1 MKAVAGSIE
10 SNVVEFTVGYPLES
24 LTASLVG
31 SSSNIKNGGYADLS
45 VSLNPAN
52 ATNGQYVWEFVAGEE
67 FASISNNRIS
77 INEDAPI
84 GSIIKIV
91 AVAGQV
97 RSNEI
102 FIMVG
107 TPVETI
113 TISTE
118 APEVLDR
125 EVKYAFP
132 LVDVTPTGA
141 SVETIIWVVEGV
153 DGKNV
158 TIEGNTISFG
168 KNTPAGSAVKIYAA
182 SGSVVSNSFEL
193 VVGVALESI
202 EITLD
207 GSANIEP
214 GTSRLVDFALNPANA
229 SDTEIT
235 WVIDNGN
242 GFARINGGMIFVNA
256 DAPIGAQVTF
266 HAEIGDVKSN
276 SITITVG
283 VVLEKIEI
291 SLAGSVNVDPD
302 ASRTINAEFTPSNAS
317 LKNITWVIDNGREY
331 ATISGGIITVNE
343 NAPIGATVTFHGEI
357 GDVKSNELT
366 IIVGTPI
373 ESITISA
380 SSDKVVKGNSVAL
393 SATVAPA
400 KANASLIGWVITAG
414 EEYATITGSTLTI
427 KEGSPTGEIVK
438 IKAVYNSEFVNVESN
453 ELEFTIMPTQEEIN
467 ASKLFIDAETN
478 FLTID
483 KKGATTPSLSAEIL
497 NGNYD
502 VVTNLGLEFTVIE
515 GEELL
520 ALNPNGYSCSFT
532 ALGHGEAIVQI
543 RIEGTDI
550 TENVRVQVIVPP
562 ESIVLP
568 EVFVDRPGFE
578 YNFSKVNPLNNA
590 VEALPFMPTVR
601 GAALAC
607 QDLKYTFTHESGKT
621 GDEVAVYDGTSIIF
635 KKTGKVTV
643 TITSDS
649 GSRLEAIATYTFN
662 INEGYNVYSFEHFS
676 YVVESDFYTGSLPIN
691 LVVLEKPV
699 AQYET
704 TYTYGYDLVP
714 SIALEDPSL
723 QTVERMIRAYTIY
736 EDPVAP
742 DLYVNVRIQAVNK
755 GLWVNGN
762 KHKIDVSQLRIY
774 TLAEYEAY
782 AQKYGVT
789 GLNYFANHS
798 SMLSA
803 ETWFEG
809 GVEDPEYLAIKDKNL
824 SYQVKVYNIEFKGNA
839 PVDYDPK
846 VYSGL
851 DDGSM
856 CGVYAE
862 AFNIGGYIYDT
873 YYYADMNDITASA
886 FKIGLK
892 LTNVIGNS
900 KISNI
905 HVYNCYSTGI
915 VTRSSI
921 ITLENLKIG
930 ICGATGIE
938 LGPEDSDK
946 AGLDENEK
954 SKVTIQGTVEAST
967 NLNDGT
973 TNYFK
978 YYNVGGATVPQIIL
992 GNTQLYN
999 SNQVAHIMN
1008 SQGQF
1013 IFVSL
1018 LFNDMS
1024 TLAPNQS
1031 VVEYPAY
1038 QAGGIINLANL
1049 PTSGYDTEHQFIE
1062 MTIYITH
1069 PQLGQVAAGTA
1080 YFYNHYYGKTA

>member
-1 MKAVAGSIE
+1 DLATITGDVITVKADAPTGAVIKVKAVAGSIE
-10 SNVVEFTVGYPLES
+10 SNVVSFTVGYPLES
-24 LTASLVG
+24 LTASLIG

-132 LVDVTPTGA
+132 LVDVTPQGA
-141 SVETIIWVVEGV
+141 SIETIIWVVEGV
-153 DGKNV
+153 DSKNV

-182 SGSVVSNSFEL
+182 SGSVVSNSFEF

-242 GFARINGGMIFVNA
+242 DYARINGGMIFVNA

-266 HAEIGDVKSN
+266 HGEIGDVKSN

-568 EVFVDRPGFE
+568 EVFLDRAGLV

-590 VEALPFMPTVR
+590 VETLPFVPTVR
-601 GAALAC
+601 GSALAC
-607 QDLKYTFTHESGKT
+607 KELRYTFTHESGAT
-621 GDEVAVYDGTSIIF
+621 GDEVAVHDGDAITF

-643 TITSDS
+643 TITSAS
-649 GSRLEAIATYTFN
+649 GSKIEAATSYTFN
-662 INEGYNVYSFEHFS
+662 INEGYNANTFEEFS
-676 YVVESDFYTGSLPIN
+676 YFVESDFYTGSLPIN

-704 TYTYGYDLVP
+704 SYVYGYDLVP

-723 QTVERMIRAYTIY
+723 QTVQRMVRAYTTY
-736 EDPVAP
+736 NG
-742 DLYVNVRIQAVNK
+742 LNVNVRIQAVNK

-762 KHKIDVSQLRIY
+762 KHKIDASQLRIFTY
-774 TLAEYEAY
+774 ENYVKYATEYMDSIGQPHIPIDDY
-782 AQKYGVT
+782 IP
-789 GLNYFANHS
+789 NHS

-809 GVEDPEYLAIKDKNL
+809 GVNDPDYLAIKGKKV
-824 SYQVKVYNIEFKGNA
+824 SYQVKLYDLELKGNA
-839 PVDYDPK
+839 PIDYDPGK
-846 VYSGL
+846 YS
-851 DDGSM
+851 DDGK
-856 CGVYAE
+856 G
-862 AFNIGGYIYDT
+862 AFVGAFREGLSIGGYIYDT
-873 YYYADMNDITASA
+873 FYYIDINNITASSYHTA
-886 FKIGLK
+886 LK
-892 LTNVIGNS
+892 LTNVVGNG
-900 KISNI
+900 KVANA

-915 VTRSSI
+915 NTRSSI
-921 ITLENLKIG
+921 ITLENIKIG
-930 ICGATGIE
+930 IC
-938 LGPEDSDK
+938 
-946 AGLDENEK
+946 
-954 SKVTIQGTVEAST
+954 
-967 NLNDGT
+967 
-973 TNYFK
+973 
-978 YYNVGGATVPQIIL
+978 
-992 GNTQLYN
+992 
-999 SNQVAHIMN
+999 
-1008 SQGQF
+1008 
-1013 IFVSL
+1013 
-1018 LFNDMS
+1018 
-1024 TLAPNQS
+1024 
-1031 VVEYPAY
+1031 
-1038 QAGGIINLANL
+1038 
-1049 PTSGYDTEHQFIE
+1049 
-1062 MTIYITH
+1062 
-1069 PQLGQVAAGTA
+1069 
-1080 YFYNHYYGKTA
+1080 

>member
-1 MKAVAGSIE
+1 AVAGSIE
-10 SNVVEFTVGYPLES
+10 SNVVSFTVGYPLES

-31 SSSNIKNGGYADLS
+31 SSSNIKNGSYADLS

-113 TISTE
+113 AISTE

-132 LVDVTPTGA
+132 LVDVTPVGA

-153 DGKNV
+153 DSKNV

-182 SGSVVSNSFEL
+182 SGSVVSNSFEF

-242 GFARINGGMIFVNA
+242 DHARINGGMIFVNA

-520 ALNPNGYSCSFT
+520 ALSPNGYTCSFT

-568 EVFVDRPGFE
+568 EVFLDRAGLV

-590 VEALPFMPTVR
+590 VETLPFVPTVR
-601 GAALAC
+601 GSALAC
-607 QDLKYTFTHESGKT
+607 KELRYTFTHESGAT
-621 GDEVAVYDGTSIIF
+621 GDEVAVHDGDAITF

-643 TITSDS
+643 TITSAS
-649 GSRLEAIATYTFN
+649 GSKIEAATSYTFN
-662 INEGYNVYSFEHFS
+662 INEGYNANTYEEFS
-676 YVVESDFYTGSLPIN
+676 YIVESDFYTGSLPIN
-691 LVVLEKPV
+691 IVVLEKPV
-699 AQYET
+699 NNVTAYE
-704 TYTYGYDLVP
+704 YGYSLVP
-714 SIALEDPSL
+714 ELALRPYSE
-723 QTVERMIRAYTIY
+723 QTVARMVRGYTQY
-736 EDPVAP
+736 QVEGYAA
-742 DLYVNVRIQAVNK
+742 LAVNVRTQAVNK
-755 GLWVNGN
+755 GLWINGN
-762 KHKIDVSQLRIY
+762 NHAIDVSQLRVY
-774 TLAEYEAY
+774 TLAEYNEY
-782 AQKYGVT
+782 ATEYKVPEGDRLY
-789 GLNYFANHS
+789 NHS

-803 ETWFEG
+803 ETWFQEG
-809 GVEDPEYLAIKDKNL
+809 VNDPDYLAIKGKKL
-824 SYQVKVYNIEFKGNA
+824 SYQVKLYDLELKGNT
-839 PVDYDPK
+839 PIDYDPAK
-846 VYSGL
+846 YS
-851 DDGSM
+851 DDGK
-856 CGVYAE
+856 G
-862 AFNIGGYIYDT
+862 AFIGAFREGLSVGGYIYDT
-873 YYYADMNDITASA
+873 FYYIDINNITASA
-886 FKIGLK
+886 YHTALK
-892 LTNVIGNS
+892 LTNVVGNG
-900 KISNI
+900 KVANA

-915 VTRSSI
+915 NTRSSI
-921 ITLENLKIG
+921 ITLENIKIG
-930 ICGATGIE
+930 VRGATGIE
-938 LGPEDSDK
+938 LVPQYSNA
-946 AGLDENEK
+946 AGVNRDQNQQITYAG
-954 SKVTIQGTVEAST
+954 SVTVQFYNDGNTEYFQNYSVMGMTIPQILEACCT
-967 NLNDGT
+967 GLNLN
-973 TNYFK
+973 
-978 YYNVGGATVPQIIL
+978 QIQHFMTENKAIVYV
-992 GNTQLYN
+992 T
-999 SNQVAHIMN
+999 
-1008 SQGQF
+1008 
-1013 IFVSL
+1013 FV
-1018 LFNDMS
+1018 FHD
-1024 TLAPNQS
+1024 
-1031 VVEYPAY
+1031 
-1038 QAGGIINLANL
+1038 
-1049 PTSGYDTEHQFIE
+1049 
-1062 MTIYITH
+1062 
-1069 PQLGQVAAGTA
+1069 
-1080 YFYNHYYGKTA
+1080 